1 LNSGASVTGRF
12 HHGMTRA
19 GQELEDMSQELK
31 GKTALITGAAKRI
44 GRETALTLAD
54 QGINIIVHF
63 SRSDSEAR
71 EVAQRLQERGVK
83 AWTIQADF
91 RRPDEYQTLIERS
104 RELAGGLD
112 ILINNA
118 SIFPPEKLGQLTWS
132 ALSANM
138 EVNAWV
144 PFTLS
149 RAFAQE
155 IRRGKIVNLHDSR
168 LKGYDWTHVGYIL
181 SKHVLA
187 AMTRMMALEFAPD
200 ITVNAVAPGLI
211 LPPPGKDES
220 YLQSLAHTVPL
231 QRHGEPQDIAD
242 AVAFLI
248 RSNFITG
255 EVIFVDGGRHLHE
268 YTNGPHPH

>member
-1 LNSGASVTGRF
+1 
-12 HHGMTRA
+12 
-19 GQELEDMSQELK
+19 MSQNLK

-54 QGINIIVHF
+54 QGINIVIHF
-63 SRSDSEAR
+63 NRSGTESR
-71 EVAQRLQERGVK
+71 RLAEELQQKGVK

-91 RRPDEYQTLIERS
+91 RRPDEYQTLVERS

-118 SIFPPEKLGQLTWS
+118 SIFPPGKLADLNWS
-132 ALSANM
+132 GLCANM
-138 EVNAWV
+138 EVNSWV
-144 PFTLS
+144 PFILS
-149 RAFAQE
+149 RAFAE
-155 IRRGKIVNLHDSR
+155 GISGGKIVNLHDSR

-187 AMTRMMALEFAPD
+187 ALTRMMALEFAPN

-220 YLQSLAHTVPL
+220 YLQSLIHTVPL
-231 QRHGEPQDIAD
+231 QRHGDPQDIAD
-242 AVAFLI
+242 AIAFLV
-248 RSNFITG
+248 RSDFITG
-255 EVIFVDGGRHLHE
+255 EVIYVDGGRHLHE
-268 YTNGPHPH
+268 YSDRSHPH

>member
-1 LNSGASVTGRF
+1 
-12 HHGMTRA
+12 
-19 GQELEDMSQELK
+19 MSDALK

-44 GRETALTLAD
+44 GRETALTLGD
-54 QGINIIVHF
+54 KGINVVIHF
-63 SRSDSEAR
+63 NRSDGEAR
-71 EVAQRLQERGVK
+71 HLAAELQQKGVK

-91 RRPDEYQTLIERS
+91 RLVDEYQTLIERA
-104 RELAGGLD
+104 REMAGGLD

-118 SIFPPEKLGQLTWS
+118 SIFPMETLADLSWS
-132 ALSANM
+132 SLSANI

-144 PFTLS
+144 PFVLS
-149 RAFAQE
+149 RAFAQQVG
-155 IRRGKIVNLHDSR
+155 RGQIVNLHDSR

-187 AMTRMMALEFAPD
+187 AMTGMMALEFAPH

-220 YLQSLAHTVPL
+220 YIQNLVHTVPL
-231 QRHGEPQDIAD
+231 QRHGGPQDIAD

-248 RSNFITG
+248 ESNFITG
-255 EVIFVDGGRHLHE
+255 NVIYVDGGRHLHE
-268 YTNGPHPH
+268 YSNGSHPH